1 MKDYF
6 LLPDLQYDS
15 YRDTLKEYALNCKD
29 WPSYGIG
36 RFKIYIARP
45 TRELIIP
52 IAIKFKNPK
61 TLFHKIEFNKVAA
74 WGIVHAHTD
83 HDRFATINLPIAG
96 DFENSSVDFY
106 KTVSEGALADYTPD
120 IGDKDIV
127 FTAKTYRDAEL
138 TEVVK
143 YQQPICFNTQ
153 VVHGV
158 TNYSAVDRYI
168 LTLSFKEEFTYEK
181 LHTMYTEG
189 ELLV

>member
-6 LLPDLQYDS
+6 LLPDLEYDS
-15 YRDTLKEYALNCKD
+15 YRDTLKEYVLNYND
-29 WPSYGIG
+29 WNYYGFG
-36 RFKIYIARP
+36 RFTIYIAKP
-45 TRELIIP
+45 TRELIVP

-61 TLFHKIEFNKVAA
+61 TLFHKIEFNKVKA
-74 WGIVHAHTD
+74 WGIVTPHTD
-83 HDRFATINLPIAG
+83 HDRFATINLPIEG

-106 KTVSEGALADYTPD
+106 NPKSEGTISETRSDT
-120 IGDKDIV
+120 
-127 FTAKTYRDAEL
+127 TAKTYYDADL

-181 LHTMYTEG
+181 LHTMYAEG